1 MGGSRVPRYNVGMAA
16 TTVIFAGRADARSPA
31 ALDGAADT
39 SARVGTPP
47 KVNGR

>member
-1 MGGSRVPRYNVGMAA
+1 MGGSRVPRYNVGMA

-31 ALDGAADT
+31 VLDGAADT
-39 SARVGTPP
+39 SARVGTPL